1 MYIKTRT
8 KIALL
13 QGIVKVT
20 ILTKKKYNFVFLYL
34 LSPKY
39 HCCMTIYFSVIYSNY
54 KYHYFV

>member
-20 ILTKKKYNFVFLYL
+20 ILTKKNII
-34 LSPKY
+34 LSFSI
-39 HCCMTIYFSVIYSNY
+39 CCHPNITVA
-54 KYHYFV
+54 